1 MFDPETVAQLPAE
14 FDLAAATRA
23 AVEKTVSLLVKP
35 DETWAFVASLEVDG
49 LKPKAQIVG
58 AVRVGDHFELR
69 GKGAI
74 DFARHFSGS
83 LELVAHG

>member
-1 MFDPETVAQLPAE
+1 MFDPETLAQLPPE

-23 AVEKTVSLLVKP
+23 AIEKTVGLLVKP
-35 DETWAFVASLEVDG
+35 DETWALVASVELDG

-69 GKGAI
+69 GRGAI
-74 DFARHFSGS
+74 DFARRFSGS
-83 LELVAHG
+83 LEIVAHG